1 MKKEIKMKTIRV
13 SEMKNL
19 FEFVCNHNLFQVFA
33 LLSYLKLGILAIP
46 SSLDEFPK
54 METIPASDIIKEVGD
69 GFHQYGDM
77 ILNDVQ
83 NWLFRNDF
91 SELDRQAIIGDRYR
105 WPGGII
111 PYKVDESTVDEYMKG
126 WLKGYAE
133 KFSKQMEGCL
143 TIR

>member
-1 MKKEIKMKTIRV
+1 MKTIRV

-19 FEFVCNHNLFQVFA
+19 FKFVCNHNLFQIFA
-33 LLSYLKLGILAIP
+33 LLSVLELGILAIP
-46 SSLDEFPK
+46 SGLDDSPH
-54 METIPASDIIKEVGD
+54 PAFDIKEIGD
-69 GFHQYGDM
+69 GFHQYDDM
-77 ILNDVQ
+77 ILDDVQ
-83 NWLFRNDF
+83 DRLFRNVD

-111 PYKVDESTVDEYMKG
+111 PYKADEATVDEAMKHN
-126 WLKGYAE
+126 LREYAE